1 MKQPSLG
8 SRADHVIGVFTREHL
23 SGALSAVHRSGFGH
37 HVRVFDGARHPAGAQ
52 LLRAGLRLVD
62 AASVEPD
69 ELMVVV
75 TAPGRTAMVAEM
87 FYQTLAERVILA
99 ERALPVLSDESPD
112 AHISRATSEQ
122 RSPTDS

>member
-1 MKQPSLG
+1 MNQPSLG
-8 SRADHVIGVFTREHL
+8 SRVDHVIGVFTREHL

-37 HVRVFDGARHPAGAQ
+37 HVRVFDGTRQPAGAQ

-69 ELMVVV
+69 ELMIVV

-87 FYQTLAERVILA
+87 FHQTLAERVILA

-112 AHISRATSEQ
+112 AHVLRASSEQ
-122 RSPTDS
+122 RNPADS